1 MNINLFTLSFDSE
14 LEPQF
19 RQDYLNK
26 SIVQMRI
33 SLTLAIV
40 FYALFGILDASLIPD
55 QKETFWAIRF
65 GFFCPTAL
73 LALIISFFKRF
84 WHTMHYWMALV
95 EIVGGLGIV
104 CMTVIAP
111 PPANDTYYAGL
122 ILVLFFGFTIFRL
135 RFVLASVTG
144 WLIVIL
150 YQIAAFSTNTPM
162 IMFLNNNF
170 FFVGANLLGMYACY
184 SRELNE
190 RKNFYLARL
199 LDIETEKVSAA
210 NKDLEKRVKERTI
223 QLEKTNNDLINEIEA
238 HKQAEKEK
246 KILES
251 ELRQAQKMQAIG
263 TLAGG
268 IAHDFNNILFPIFAY
283 VQMAINETTHDE
295 KLQRYLKRV
304 MGSAERAKDLVQQ
317 ILMFA
322 RKGDQEKKP
331 LFIQPIAKEALKLLR
346 ASIPANID
354 IKQNIVK
361 RSDPII
367 GSPIQ
372 LHQVVMNLCTN
383 AYHAIR
389 EKETG
394 CIDVQLFEQV
404 VNESNVSQYP
414 NVAPGKYLCIT
425 VKDTGVGM
433 DDTTRD
439 QIFDPFFT
447 TKEPGEGTGMG
458 LSVVHGIVTDHGGY
472 IYVKS
477 DPNVGT
483 DFHVLLPSIDT
494 PVSKDKQE
502 TDLQDTKGNGEHILL
517 VDDELE
523 VVKALEQMLIK
534 LGYKVNSQLN
544 SLKTLEI
551 FQQDPDGFDMLITD
565 QTMPQMAGLAL
576 AKKVLEIRPDL
587 PVIISSGYSNQLTQE
602 ILDRTGIKDILIKP
616 VTLKELGKLIK
627 RHISC
632 RKIKDNLS

>member
-1 MNINLFTLSFDSE
+1 MNINLFTLSFDSD
-14 LEPQF
+14 LESQF

-26 SIVQMRI
+26 SIYQMRI
-33 SLTLAIV
+33 SLALAIV
-40 FYALFGILDASLIPD
+40 FYSLFGILDASLIPD
-55 QKETFWAIRF
+55 QKELIWGIRF

-73 LALIISFFKRF
+73 MVLIFSFIRRF
-84 WHTMHYWMALV
+84 LQSLQYWMALV
-95 EIVGGLGIV
+95 EIVGGLGII

-111 PPANDTYYAGL
+111 PPANYTYYAGL

-135 RFVLASVTG
+135 PFVLASITG

-150 YQIAAFSTNTPM
+150 YQIAAFNSDNPM
-162 IMFLNNNF
+162 IMFINNNF

-184 SRELNE
+184 SREFKE

-210 NKDLEKRVKERTI
+210 NRELENRVKERTV
-223 QLEKTNNDLINEIEA
+223 QLEKSNADLINEIKA

-246 KILES
+246 KYLES

-283 VQMAINETTHDE
+283 VQMAINETSHDA

-331 LFIQPIAKEALKLLR
+331 LYIQPITKEALKLLR
-346 ASIPANID
+346 ASIPTNFD
-354 IKQNIVK
+354 IKQQIAK
-361 RSDPII
+361 QSDPIL

-372 LHQVVMNLCTN
+372 LHQVIMNLCTN

-389 EKETG
+389 ENETG
-394 CIDVQLFEQV
+394 SIDVQLKEQIV
-404 VNESNVSQYP
+404 DESNFIQFP
-414 NVAPGKYLCIT
+414 NVNPGKYLCLT

-433 DDTTRD
+433 DDTTRE

-458 LSVVHGIVTDHGGY
+458 LSVVHGIVVDHGGY
-472 IYVKS
+472 IFVQS
-477 DPNVGT
+477 DKNLGT
-483 DFHVLLPSIDT
+483 EFHVLLPSIDA
-494 PVSKDKQE
+494 PVIKDKIE
-502 TDLQDTKGNGEHILL
+502 TASEEDRGNGERILL

-523 VVKALEQMLIK
+523 VVKALEQMLKK
-534 LGYKVNSQLN
+534 LGYQVTSQL
-544 SLKTLEI
+544 SSKKTFEI
-551 FQQDPDGFDMLITD
+551 FQNNPDDFDLLLTD
-565 QTMPQMAGLAL
+565 QTMPQITGLAL
-576 AKKVLEIRPDL
+576 AKKVLAIRPDL

-602 ILDRTGIKDILIKP
+602 VIDGAGIKEVLIKP
-616 VTLKELGKLIK
+616 VTLRDLGELIK
-627 RHISC
+627 RHITC
-632 RKIKDNLS
+632 RKTKDNLS

>member
-1 MNINLFTLSFDSE
+1 MKINLFTLSFDSD

-26 SIVQMRI
+26 SLYQMRI
-33 SLTLAIV
+33 SLVLAIV
-40 FYALFGILDASLIPD
+40 FYSLFGILDARLIPD
-55 QKETFWAIRF
+55 QKEIIWGIRF
-65 GFFCPTAL
+65 GFFCPTT
-73 LALIISFFKRF
+73 LIVLIFSFIKKFRPSL
-84 WHTMHYWMALV
+84 HYWMALV
-95 EIVGGLGIV
+95 EIVGGLGII

-111 PPANDTYYAGL
+111 PPANYTYYAGL

-150 YQIAAFSTNTPM
+150 YQIAALGSDNPI
-162 IMFLNNNF
+162 IMFINNNF
-170 FFVGANLLGMYACY
+170 FFLGANLLGMYACY

-210 NKDLEKRVKERTI
+210 NRDLEKRVKERTI
-223 QLEKTNNDLINEIEA
+223 QLEKTNANLINEIEA

-283 VQMAINETTHDE
+283 VQMAINETSHDE

-331 LFIQPIAKEALKLLR
+331 LYIQPITKEVLKLLR
-346 ASIPANID
+346 ASIPANIE
-354 IKQNIVK
+354 IKQQIEN
-361 RSDPII
+361 RSEPIL

-372 LHQVVMNLCTN
+372 LHQVIMNLCTN

-389 EKETG
+389 EVETG
-394 CIDVQLFEQV
+394 CIEVRLIKQIVDQ
-404 VNESNVSQYP
+404 SNINQFP
-414 NVAPGKYLCIT
+414 NVKPGKYICLI
-425 VKDTGVGM
+425 VKDTGMGM
-433 DDTTRD
+433 DDTIKE

-458 LSVVHGIVTDHGGY
+458 LSVVHGIVVDHGGY
-472 IYVKS
+472 IFVQSNK
-477 DPNVGT
+477 NLGT
-483 DFHVLLPSIDT
+483 EFHVLLPSIDV
-494 PVSKDKQE
+494 PVHQDKYE
-502 TDLQDTKGNGEHILL
+502 STLKEHKGNGEHILL

-523 VVKALEQMLIK
+523 VVKALEQMLKK
-534 LGYKVNSQLN
+534 LGYKVTSQL
-544 SLKTLEI
+544 SSTRTLEV
-551 FQQDPDGFDMLITD
+551 FQQDPDGFDLLLTD
-565 QTMPQMAGLAL
+565 QTMPQITGLAL
-576 AKKVLEIRPDL
+576 AKKVLNIRPNL
-587 PVIISSGYSNQLTQE
+587 PVIISSGFSNQLTQE
-602 ILDRTGIKDILIKP
+602 TIESAGIKDFLLKP
-616 VTLKELGKLIK
+616 VTLKELGELIK
-627 RHISC
+627 RHI
-632 RKIKDNLS
+632 

>member
-1 MNINLFTLSFDSE
+1 MNINLFTLSFNSE

-26 SIVQMRI
+26 SIFQIRI
-33 SLTLAIV
+33 SLALSII
-40 FYALFGILDASLIPD
+40 FYSLFGILDASLIPN
-55 QKETFWAIRF
+55 QKEIIWGIRF
-65 GFFCPTAL
+65 GVFCPTAL
-73 LALIISFFKRF
+73 MVLIFSFFKRF
-84 WHTMHYWMALV
+84 MPILHYWMALV
-95 EIVGGLGIV
+95 EIVGGLGII

-111 PPANDTYYAGL
+111 PPANYTYYAGL

-150 YQIAAFSTNTPM
+150 YQIAAFYSDNPM
-162 IMFLNNNF
+162 IMFINNNF

-184 SRELNE
+184 SRELHE

-210 NKDLEKRVKERTI
+210 NRELENRVKERTI
-223 QLEKTNNDLINEIEA
+223 QLEKTNADLINEIDA

-246 KILES
+246 KFLES

-283 VQMAINETTHDE
+283 VQMAINETSHDV
-295 KLQRYLKRV
+295 KLQRYLTRV
-304 MGSAERAKDLVQQ
+304 MDSAERAKDLVQQ

-331 LFIQPIAKEALKLLR
+331 LYIQPITKEALKLLR
-346 ASIPANID
+346 ASIPSNIE
-354 IKQNIVK
+354 IKQHLAK
-361 RSDPII
+361 RTDPIL

-372 LHQVVMNLCTN
+372 LHQVIMNLCTN

-394 CIDVQLFEQV
+394 CIDIRLYEQIV
-404 VNESNVSQYP
+404 DQSNISQFP
-414 NVAPGKYLCIT
+414 NVKHGKYLCIT

-433 DDTTRD
+433 DDTTRE

-458 LSVVHGIVTDHGGY
+458 LSVVHGIVIDHGGY
-472 IYVKS
+472 IYVQS
-477 DPNVGT
+477 NQDVGT
-483 DFHVLLPSIDT
+483 EFRVLLPSIDA
-494 PVSKDKQE
+494 PVISSKQE
-502 TDLQDTKGNGEHILL
+502 ANIENNKGSGEHILL

-523 VVKALEQMLIK
+523 VVKALEQMLKK
-534 LGYKVNSQLN
+534 LGYKVTSQL
-544 SLKTLEI
+544 SSIKTFEV
-551 FQQDPDGFDMLITD
+551 FQQNPDGFDLLLTD
-565 QTMPQMAGLAL
+565 QTMPQMTGLSL
-576 AKKVLEIRPDL
+576 AKKALNIRPDL
-587 PVIISSGYSNQLTQE
+587 PVIISSGYSNQLTQDIIE
-602 ILDRTGIKDILIKP
+602 GAGIKDILLKP
-616 VTLKELGKLIK
+616 VTLKELGELIK
-627 RHISC
+627 RHVAC
-632 RKIKDNLS
+632 RKTKDNLS